1 MAELTVGYRIPAPM
15 MSLAARVLTLAAP
28 QLKPPQ
34 SVRQDGQPPRV
45 VRAHDDLAARVV
57 DVVRGEVD
65 HSEDGN
71 IAVICPASLVA
82 PISAAFD
89 AAGLEYGR
97 ATRRGLDSQVAVVPV
112 GLVKGLE
119 VDSAVVVEPARIIS
133 EEVQGTRALYVA
145 LTRATKRLS
154 VVHYEALPAVLQE

>member
-1 MAELTVGYRIPAPM
+1 
-15 MSLAARVLTLAAP
+15 
-28 QLKPPQ
+28 
-34 SVRQDGQPPRV
+34 
-45 VRAHDDLAARVV
+45 
-57 DVVRGEVD
+57 
-65 HSEDGN
+65 
-71 IAVICPASLVA
+71 
-82 PISAAFD
+82 
-89 AAGLEYGR
+89 
-97 ATRRGLDSQVAVVPV
+97 V